1 MPRPCTRPPQSTFEG
16 HKCIETGPLYQIIKI
31 MIVVRT
37 ARIDWQQKLLEDVFL
52 LNLMQTIRSKW
63 PKLEVLHPLTHS
75 PTVESHLSAQR
86 KVKTSTELYTH
97 KNKRALSHG
106 RLE

>member
-1 MPRPCTRPPQSTFEG
+1 MHVASGMWLRMLLENWEMPRPCTRPPQSTFEG

-52 LNLMQTIRSKW
+52 LNLMQTIRSQN
-63 PKLEVLHPLTHS
+63 P
-75 PTVESHLSAQR
+75 
-86 KVKTSTELYTH
+86 
-97 KNKRALSHG
+97 
-106 RLE
+106 